1 MKLYGILDLS
11 FAALYAFIA
20 FVAAPSREWAY
31 PTGVAIV
38 CILLAGAG
46 VGLLLGKS
54 WGRLLALIASWTLLA
69 GCAAVITALV
79 FSSAYL
85 RGVYGGFG
93 RGAALVCLLFAAL
106 VFELAGLFPI
116 FQIRFLRR
124 VDHP

>member
-1 MKLYGILDLS
+1 MKLYGVLDLA

-20 FVAAPSREWAY
+20 FFAAPSREWAY
-31 PTGVAIV
+31 PTGVTII
-38 CILLAGAG
+38 CLLLVGAG

-69 GCAAVITALV
+69 GCALVIAALV

-93 RGAALVCLLFAAL
+93 RGAALVCLLFSAL
-106 VFELAGLFPI
+106 VFEVAGLFPI

-124 VDHP
+124 AR

>member
-1 MKLYGILDLS
+1 MRLYGILDIA

-20 FVAAPSREWAY
+20 FIAAPSREWAF
-31 PTGVAIV
+31 PTGVTIV
-38 CILLAGAG
+38 CVLMTAAGI
-46 VGLLLGKS
+46 GLLLGKN
-54 WGRLLALIASWTLLA
+54 WGRVLALIASWTLLA
-69 GCAAVITALV
+69 GCALVIAALV

-116 FQIRFLRR
+116 LQIRFLRR
-124 VDHP
+124 ARS

>member
-1 MKLYGILDLS
+1 MKLYGILDLA

-20 FVAAPSREWAY
+20 FFAAPSREWAY
-31 PTGVAIV
+31 PTGVTIV
-38 CILLAGAG
+38 CLLLASGG

-54 WGRLLALIASWTLLA
+54 WGRLLALVASWTLLA
-69 GCAAVITALV
+69 GCALVIVALV

-93 RGAALVCLLFAAL
+93 QGAALVCLLFAAL
-106 VFELAGLFPI
+106 VFEVAGLFPI

-124 VDHP
+124 AP